1 VSTAEL
7 IVLCRRQLAKVEELC
22 AKGVDESS
30 AYEIAAFV
38 GIARRLHWAAEDEY
52 REYWNAR
59 NRRGVERRERVAE
72 VMV

>member
-1 VSTAEL
+1 MSTAEL
-7 IVLCRRQLAKVEELC
+7 IVECRQQLNKVEQLC

-30 AYEIAAFV
+30 AYEIAALV
-38 GIARRLHWAAEDEY
+38 GIARRLRWAAEDEY

-72 VMV
+72 VAV